1 MDDAPRVQA
10 TLHAGRLRLRAQAD
24 LSAPVV
30 NAAGPRLHSDPVA
43 VEHAERL
50 SVSFDGSTVRIQ
62 APPPPA
68 RGRVPQLLV
77 DVSVPPGT
85 HVSADAGEAQVVAT
99 GSLGSLVAHTS
110 SGSVS
115 AETVDG
121 RVDVRTGR
129 GPVTIHDCNGG
140 VVDVSDAV
148 LIMRS
153 SRGPL
158 DIRGRSGDVHVWWIN
173 ATTAVTTSTGN
184 VRLGWA
190 HDRPVR
196 LDIRTELGKR
206 DVTVPDDPSA
216 PDTLT
221 VTTVVGDITVTP
233 AEPWHDVPAAGQSAI
248 VRGIRA
254 AARRWN
260 RR

>member
-1 MDDAPRVQA
+1 MHDTPRVEA
-10 TLHAGRLRLRAQAD
+10 TLHAGRLRLRAQDD

-30 NAAGPRLHSDPVA
+30 NVAGPKLRSDLVA
-43 VEHAERL
+43 VEHAKRL
-50 SVSFDGSTVRIQ
+50 SVSVDGTTVRIQ

-68 RGRVPQLLV
+68 RGRAPQLLV
-77 DVSVPPGT
+77 DLSLPSGA
-85 HVSADAGEAQVVAT
+85 HVWADAGEAQVVAT
-99 GSLGSLVAHTS
+99 GSLASLRAHTS

-115 AETVDG
+115 AETVVG

-129 GPVTIHDCNGG
+129 GPVTIHDCDGG
-140 VVDVSDAV
+140 VIDVSDAV
-148 LIMRS
+148 VILRS

-158 DIRGRSGDVHVWWIN
+158 QVRGRSGDVHVWWVN
-173 ATTAVTTSTGN
+173 AATAVTTSTGN

-196 LDIRTELGKR
+196 LDIRTDLGR
-206 DVTVPDDPSA
+206 RSVTVPDDPSA
-216 PDTLT
+216 PDTLA
-221 VTTVVGDITVTP
+221 VTSVVGDITVTP
-233 AEPWHDVPAAGQSAI
+233 AEPWHDVPAGGQHGI